1 MYSLDVLLFLFG
13 TRRKKKKKKH
23 ASFYRS
29 SLDYTGFTSATTVQ
43 PVPLPHFRTQAPL
56 APDGLHAASLG
67 R

>member
-13 TRRKKKKKKH
+13 TRRKKKKS